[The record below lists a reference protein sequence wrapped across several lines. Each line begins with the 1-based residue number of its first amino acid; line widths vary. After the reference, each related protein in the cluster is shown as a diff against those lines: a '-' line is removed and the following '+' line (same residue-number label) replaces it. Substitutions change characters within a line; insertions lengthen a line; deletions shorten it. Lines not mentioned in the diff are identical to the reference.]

1 MSEYFYGVEYA
12 ESRSHA
18 LMICSDP
25 MMSYEIVPELL
36 VKDDEAYEPL
46 GSADPDVQYA
56 DTDRLD
62 WSVVPDGGDL
72 DELGIPLSWFAIK
85 NRAAGEQWY
94 REHTKMPESMI
105 QYVGRY
111 YWGDGLQPPKP
122 KEHGRTGRKK
132 KQPAEKLQVNKGH
145 FVVEF

>member
-12 ESRSHA
+12 DSRSHA
-18 LMICSDP
+18 LMVCSDP
-25 MMSYEIVPELL
+25 MMSYEIVPEVLT
-36 VKDDEAYEPL
+36 KDEEVYEPL
-46 GSADPDVQYA
+46 GSADPEVEYA
-56 DTDRLD
+56 DIDRLD
-62 WSVVPDGGDL
+62 WSVVQDGSDL

-85 NRAAGEQWY
+85 SRAEGEQWY

-105 QYVGRY
+105 HYVGRY

-122 KEHGRTGRKK
+122 KGHGRKK
-132 KQPAEKLQVNKGH
+132 NKPAEKLQVNKGH